1 MTKKQSFL
9 NACGAL
15 LIGFAA
21 IHSPPALAVN
31 DAMLD
36 LLRILRDKGSLTQ
49 DEYEMLINASKADAE
64 HVNFAKEEVKRIDT
78 TNIVTKD
85 KLSFTSKDGDFE
97 WQPIGRIMADYHIVD
112 SDLSAIDTEGAFR
125 RARLGMQG
133 KMWGKWIWKLEY
145 DFSSGSADM
154 KDGYVGYEQ
163 AYANGKWNIKAGQ
176 HHIPFGIATMS
187 SSKYLT
193 LLERPLLADG
203 ELQPARNLGLSG
215 FIHGGEVWTLN
226 AGVYGASEGTPA
238 DPNTF
243 EEVNIA
249 ARGTWNPYLKDPV
262 HLLHVGGSIWYR
274 NPNDSSLRI
283 RQRPGVIRAA
293 DERFIDANFGTGLA
307 EDVLAFDAEGVAIWG
322 PFHLQGEYV
331 HWNVTPTTPTAWS
344 AVEPGDVDLNGYYIE
359 ASYFLTGESMNLKT
373 AEGVFSGVKP
383 FAIAGK
389 GGIGAWQVAIR
400 YDVMDL
406 NDFVTGAGAGVRGG
420 LERDLRIGLK
430 WYPTQNLNFMADYTT
445 VLELDRPGSSRDSDE
460 PGAFNLRALVY
471 W

>member
-1 MTKKQSFL
+1 MIIKPRFIRHCSS
-9 NACGAL
+9 L
-15 LIGFAA
+15 LIAFAA
-21 IHSPPALAVN
+21 ILSTPVYAAD
-31 DAMLD
+31 DAMQG
-36 LLRILRDKGSLTQ
+36 LLKVLRDKGSITE
-49 DEYEMLINASKADAE
+49 DEYDMLMNASHADDE
-64 HVNFAKEEVKRIDT
+64 HVTFAKEEIKRIDT

-85 KLSFTSKDGDFE
+85 KFTFTSKDGDFE
-97 WQPIGRIMADYHIVD
+97 WQPIGRIMADYHIAE
-112 SDLSAIDTEGAFR
+112 SDISQIDTEGAFR

-176 HHIPFGIATMS
+176 HHIPFGVATMS

-215 FIHGGEVWTLN
+215 FIHGGDVWTLQ
-226 AGVYGASEGTPA
+226 AGIYGASEGTPA
-238 DPNTF
+238 DPSTF

-262 HLLHVGGSIWYR
+262 HLLHVGGSVWYR

-283 RQRPGVIRAA
+283 RQRPGVIRAS
-293 DERFIDANFGTGLA
+293 DERFIDANFGTGKA
-307 EDVLAFDAEGVAIWG
+307 DDVLAFDAEALAIWG

-331 HWNVTPTTPTAWS
+331 HWNVSPSTPAAWS
-344 AVEPGDVDLNGYYIE
+344 ATYPGDVDLNGYYIE
-359 ASYFLTGESMNLKT
+359 ASYFLTGESMNFKT

-383 FAIAGK
+383 FATAGK
-389 GGIGAWQVAIR
+389 GGIGAWQVAVR

-430 WYPTQNLNFMADYTT
+430 WYPTPNLNFMADYVT
-445 VLELDRPGSSRDSDE
+445 VIDLDRPGSPFHNDE
-460 PGAFNLRALVY
+460 SGALNLRALVY